1 MKREVVRDFLNLPGI
16 VGVALMDGRSR
27 PYFCGVDQTL
37 NFQQKEALAQ
47 GIRQVVETTPDGFE
61 SFVFQFTGHQ
71 VYIYKLDHGI
81 ILLVL
86 ARAQLVYAD
95 YSDAIAKLKTAL
107 QEDITNAI
115 ATFRLLASDVTMSGQ
130 NYWKQ
135 RIDGNP
141 TTTLGS
147 SPPAGSH
154 SFSTNS
160 SAAIDPTLANSE
172 STATSP
178 NGSQSS
184 PQPPATQPV
193 AGEARS
199 PSDHPVAKA
208 TTPSSPPEAI
218 ASVDLS
224 VDLKELLAMLNH
236 LSQFTTQYLGT
247 AVITNYWKSSR
258 PDLDWLQNFQ
268 VDRAAHLTFSSP
280 LAQGTSQLVTAE
292 QQQWIQQWVLAFIK
306 RCSQVIRDFSTIV
319 EQRALSD
326 RQKQI
331 LLQQSP

>member
-71 VYIYKLDHGI
+71 VYIYKLQHGI

-86 ARAQLVYAD
+86 TRTQLVQAD
-95 YSDAIAKLKTAL
+95 YVEVVSKLKAAL
-107 QEDITNAI
+107 QEDIATAI

-130 NYWKQ
+130 NYWK
-135 RIDGNP
+135 RSEGGS
-141 TTTLGS
+141 TSTLDSHLATGS
-147 SPPAGSH
+147 PSL
-154 SFSTNS
+154 T
-160 SAAIDPTLANSE
+160 SASQAAHAAVSGVEPG
-172 STATSP
+172 ATSP

-184 PQPPATQPV
+184 PVSPANPTVEVGTSAEAVPVPIAPSVPPASTPD
-193 AGEARS
+193 AEA
-199 PSDHPVAKA
+199 A
-208 TTPSSPPEAI
+208 
-218 ASVDLS
+218 VDLT
-224 VDLKELLAMLNH
+224 ELLASLNH
-236 LSQFTTQYLGT
+236 LSHFTTQYLGT

-280 LAQGTSQLVTAE
+280 LAQGTNQPITAE
-292 QQQWIQQWVLAFIK
+292 QQRWIQQWVLAFIK
-306 RCSQVIRDFSTIV
+306 RCSQVIRDFPTIV